1 MNGETVA
8 KLVDRGMLYVI
19 DGNHGADRPRRDEF
33 VEEGTPFVR
42 AADMRDGQVDLD
54 AADKIN
60 EVALKRIRKGFGVP
74 GDALLSHKGTVG
86 RVAVI
91 PTDAPA
97 FVCSPQTTLWRSLD
111 EGQLDQRYLSAFLR
125 SAALQR
131 QLNECMNESDMAPYV
146 SLTNQRGFTVPLPDI
161 DVQRTIGQLI
171 GDIDTLIRLT
181 RRTAE
186 VADALARVL
195 FERRFIDTDLEG
207 EPHSLRAVAQFVNGR
222 NFTRAATSTGRVV
235 IRIAELKNGPTQSTV
250 YNDVEQAPEKHVA
263 EPGDILFA
271 WSGSLGVYRWA
282 YPQALVNQ
290 HIFKV
295 LPSDGIPP
303 WFVYL
308 HLQRAMP
315 RFCRI
320 AADKATTMG
329 HIKREHL
336 DEYVVTVPKDDAFEG
351 HDDIRGLYELA
362 HLKRTEALRLL
373 RLAELL
379 IPRLFSDLEAS

>member
-1 MNGETVA
+1 VNAETVA
-8 KLVDRGMLYVI
+8 KLVERGVLYVI

-33 VEEGTPFVR
+33 VEGGTPFVR

-60 EVALKRIRKGFGVP
+60 EVALKRIRKGFGLP
-74 GDALLSHKGTVG
+74 GDALLAHKGTVG

-91 PTDAPA
+91 PTDASE

-111 EGQLDQRYLSAFLR
+111 EAQLDQRYLSAFLR

-131 QLNECMNESDMAPYV
+131 QLNQCMNESDMAPYV
-146 SLTNQRGFTVPLPDI
+146 SLTNQRGFIVPLPNI
-161 DVQRTIGQLI
+161 DVQRRIGQLI

-186 VADALARVL
+186 VADALARLL

-207 EPHSLRAVAQFVNGR
+207 EQHSLRGIAEFVNGR
-222 NFTRAATSTGRVV
+222 NFTKAATGTGRVV
-235 IRIAELKNGPTQSTV
+235 IRIAELKNGPTESTV
-250 YNDVEQAPEKHVA
+250 YNDVEAPEKHVA
-263 EPGDILFA
+263 DPGDVLFA

-295 LPSDGIPP
+295 LPYDGIPA

-315 RFCRI
+315 RFRRI
-320 AADKATTMG
+320 AEDKATTMG

-336 DEYVVTVPKDDAFEG
+336 DECLVTVPRDDVFEG

-379 IPRLFSDLEAS
+379 IPRLFSDLQAA